1 MLPTLNS
8 EKAITLALSLAK
20 AENAINGFTSGQV
33 DAILD
38 SEGNTYLL
46 RPAQERLRRKEK
58 QMEAVLDAVEDVI
71 TIVDRGGEI
80 LYQNHA
86 TNRQFGY
93 EPDELV
99 GNLFFEC
106 VHEDDLP
113 EAFSAFVD
121 VIEGFHDSAHAEFRY
136 LASDGEWHHVDS
148 TVSIMKD
155 DSSPKVLICMRN
167 HASSAN
173 LMLRGIPRWLGATP
187 PKFLKKM
194 TAF

>member
-1 MLPTLNS
+1 M
-8 EKAITLALSLAK
+8 TLALSLAK

-121 VIEGFHDSAHAEFRY
+121 VIEGFHDSAHAKFRY
-136 LASDGEWHHVDS
+136 LSSKGDWHDIDA
-148 TVSIMKD
+148 TVSILKD
-155 DSSPKVLICMRN
+155 DSPQRVIICMRN
-167 HASSAN
+167 HPLKTN
-173 LMLRGIPRWLGATP
+173 FKIRGIARWIGRTP

-194 TAF
+194 TVF

>member
-8 EKAITLALSLAK
+8 ENAITLALSLAK

-93 EPDELV
+93 DPDELV
-99 GNLFFEC
+99 GNLFF
-106 VHEDDLP
+106 
-113 EAFSAFVD
+113 
-121 VIEGFHDSAHAEFRY
+121 
-136 LASDGEWHHVDS
+136 
-148 TVSIMKD
+148 
-155 DSSPKVLICMRN
+155 
-167 HASSAN
+167 
-173 LMLRGIPRWLGATP
+173 
-187 PKFLKKM
+187 
-194 TAF
+194 